1 MIVIGGINNDVVYF
15 CISKIVDYLFGDC
28 FGLICLVLVGGEGG
42 VIILGLGNYYFVI
55 IGS

>member
-28 FGLICLVLVGGEGG
+28 FGLICLALVGGEGG